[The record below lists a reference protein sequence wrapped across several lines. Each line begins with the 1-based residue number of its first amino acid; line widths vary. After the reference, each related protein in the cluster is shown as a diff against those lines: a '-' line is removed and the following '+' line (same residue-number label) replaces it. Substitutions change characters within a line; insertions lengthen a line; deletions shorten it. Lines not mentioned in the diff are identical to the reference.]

1 MERLIGTMRPWLR
14 RTAYL
19 ILGAQLLSVAM
30 LSLRGFPY
38 FGSDLV
44 SNAPLW
50 ESPVAL
56 FHLPGITILSL
67 TGYCCGFHNAL
78 VLGPK
83 VIGGHIRM
91 SVTGVSIL
99 AAANAGVLLLLVG
112 IWWTVWRFRRAPVPV
127 PPELTEPPMS
137 NSGES
142 ERP

>member
-56 FHLPGITILSL
+56 FHLPGITITEKRL
-67 TGYCCGFHNAL
+67 TPAELEAADEVFITSTTRNLLPVAEIEGRKIGRADATRHAL
-78 VLGPK
+78 AEAFGQFVDRYVAESKAAK
-83 VIGGHIRM
+83 V
-91 SVTGVSIL
+91 
-99 AAANAGVLLLLVG
+99 
-112 IWWTVWRFRRAPVPV
+112 
-127 PPELTEPPMS
+127 
-137 NSGES
+137 
-142 ERP
+142 

>member
-1 MERLIGTMRPWLR
+1 MDRLIGTMRPWLR
-14 RTAYL
+14 WTAYL
-19 ILGAQLLSVAM
+19 ILGAQVISVAM
-30 LSLRGFPY
+30 LSRRGFPY

-56 FHLPGITILSL
+56 FHLPGITLLSL
-67 TGYCCGFHNAL
+67 TGNCCGFSNSL

-83 VIGGHIRM
+83 VVRGHIRM
-91 SVTGVSIL
+91 TPTGVSIL
-99 AAANAGVLLLLVG
+99 AGTNGAVLLALLGAGWG
-112 IWWTVWRFRRAPVPV
+112 IWRWRRAPDG
-127 PPELTEPPMS
+127 PPREPPMS